1 MSLNLYIL
9 SKNAT
14 FKHTKI
20 LKCLSIRLIRYVAS
34 SITLPLIMVLTVS
47 QDLRQA
53 KDHEFSAVKEEM
65 KQQTEKINALMQ
77 ELLKMKTSQ
86 EQVTKDKESLQVKML

>member
-1 MSLNLYIL
+1 M
-9 SKNAT
+9 T
-14 FKHTKI
+14 
-20 LKCLSIRLIRYVAS
+20 
-34 SITLPLIMVLTVS
+34 VL

-53 KDHEFSAVKEEM
+53 KDHELLAVNEEM

-86 EQVTKDKESLQVKML
+86 EQVTKDKESLQVNLL

>member
-1 MSLNLYIL
+1 
-9 SKNAT
+9 
-14 FKHTKI
+14 
-20 LKCLSIRLIRYVAS
+20 
-34 SITLPLIMVLTVS
+34 MVLTVL

-53 KDHEFSAVKEEM
+53 KDHELSAVKEEM

-86 EQVTKDKESLQVKML
+86 EQVTKDKECLQVKLL

>member
-1 MSLNLYIL
+1 M
-9 SKNAT
+9 T
-14 FKHTKI
+14 
-20 LKCLSIRLIRYVAS
+20 
-34 SITLPLIMVLTVS
+34 VL

-53 KDHEFSAVKEEM
+53 KDHELSAVKEEM

-86 EQVTKDKESLQVKML
+86 EQVTKDKESLQVRLL

>member
-1 MSLNLYIL
+1 M
-9 SKNAT
+9 T
-14 FKHTKI
+14 
-20 LKCLSIRLIRYVAS
+20 
-34 SITLPLIMVLTVS
+34 VL

-53 KDHEFSAVKEEM
+53 KDHELLAVNEEM

-86 EQVTKDKESLQVKML
+86 EQVTKDKESLQVKLL

>member
-1 MSLNLYIL
+1 
-9 SKNAT
+9 
-14 FKHTKI
+14 
-20 LKCLSIRLIRYVAS
+20 
-34 SITLPLIMVLTVS
+34 MVLTVL

-53 KDHEFSAVKEEM
+53 KDHELSAVKEEM

-86 EQVTKDKESLQVKML
+86 EQVTKDKESLQVKLL

>member
-1 MSLNLYIL
+1 
-9 SKNAT
+9 
-14 FKHTKI
+14 
-20 LKCLSIRLIRYVAS
+20 
-34 SITLPLIMVLTVS
+34 MVLTVL

-53 KDHEFSAVKEEM
+53 KDHELSAVKEEM

>member
-1 MSLNLYIL
+1 M
-9 SKNAT
+9 
-14 FKHTKI
+14 
-20 LKCLSIRLIRYVAS
+20 
-34 SITLPLIMVLTVS
+34 TVV

-53 KDHEFSAVKEEM
+53 KDLELSAVKEEM

-86 EQVTKDKESLQVKML
+86 EQVTKDKESLQVKLL

>member
-1 MSLNLYIL
+1 M
-9 SKNAT
+9 T
-14 FKHTKI
+14 
-20 LKCLSIRLIRYVAS
+20 
-34 SITLPLIMVLTVS
+34 VL

-53 KDHEFSAVKEEM
+53 KDHELLAVKEEM

-86 EQVTKDKESLQVKML
+86 EQVTKDKESLQVKLL

>member
-1 MSLNLYIL
+1 M
-9 SKNAT
+9 
-14 FKHTKI
+14 
-20 LKCLSIRLIRYVAS
+20 
-34 SITLPLIMVLTVS
+34 TVS

-53 KDHEFSAVKEEM
+53 KDHELSAVKEEM

-86 EQVTKDKESLQVKML
+86 EQVTKDKESLQVKLL

>member
-1 MSLNLYIL
+1 M
-9 SKNAT
+9 T
-14 FKHTKI
+14 
-20 LKCLSIRLIRYVAS
+20 
-34 SITLPLIMVLTVS
+34 VL

-53 KDHEFSAVKEEM
+53 KDHELSAVKEEM

-86 EQVTKDKESLQVKML
+86 EQVTKDKESLQVKLL

>member
-1 MSLNLYIL
+1 
-9 SKNAT
+9 
-14 FKHTKI
+14 
-20 LKCLSIRLIRYVAS
+20 
-34 SITLPLIMVLTVS
+34 MVLTVL

-53 KDHEFSAVKEEM
+53 KDHELLAVNEEM

-86 EQVTKDKESLQVKML
+86 EQVTKDKESLQVKLL

>member
-1 MSLNLYIL
+1 M
-9 SKNAT
+9 T
-14 FKHTKI
+14 
-20 LKCLSIRLIRYVAS
+20 
-34 SITLPLIMVLTVS
+34 VL

-53 KDHEFSAVKEEM
+53 KDHELLAVNEEM

-86 EQVTKDKESLQVKML
+86 EQVTKDKQSLQVKLL